1 MGRSLPP
8 LNALK
13 AFEAAAR
20 HGSFVRAAHELGV
33 TSAAVSQQVRLL
45 ETHLERQLFR
55 RMGNR
60 LILSDAGQTILPA
73 LSDGFEKL
81 AQITRLA
88 KAQRPGRRIAIS
100 VLPSVAG
107 KWLTRVLGE
116 FLRRHEGYQIDL
128 RVEEDPV
135 EFERFRVDLR
145 LCYGDHLYREMHSTR
160 LCVDRM
166 APLCAPAFLEEHDA
180 PSLASLLAERHL
192 IHTDWGPAFASQ
204 PSWADWFQSAGIP
217 QAPDPSAGHRASLSS
232 TALDL
237 AVAGVGVA
245 LGQLLLAQQDLDDG
259 SLIRVSET
267 SVALGHPYCLVHA
280 DSSMQREALADI
292 VTWLTRFAGQGDDA

>member
-1 MGRSLPP
+1 MHRSLPP

-45 ETHLERQLFR
+45 EAHLERQLFGR
-55 RMGNR
+55 TGNR
-60 LILSDAGQTILPA
+60 LTLTDAGQTILPA

-81 AQITRLA
+81 AQVTRLVQG
-88 KAQRPGRRIAIS
+88 QRPGRRIVIS

-116 FLRRHEGYQIDL
+116 FLRRHAACQIDL

-135 EFERFRVDLR
+135 EFERSGIDLR
-145 LCYGDHLYREMHSTR
+145 LCYGDQLYREMRSTR
-160 LCVDRM
+160 LCVDRL
-166 APLCAPAFLEEHDA
+166 APLCAPGFLEAQSA
-180 PSLASLLAERHL
+180 PSLASLLAEQHL
-192 IHTDWGPAFASQ
+192 IHTDWGPTFASQ
-204 PSWADWFQSAGIP
+204 PSWADWFQGAGILP
-217 QAPDPSAGHRASLSS
+217 APDPSAGHRASMSS

-237 AVAGVGVA
+237 AVAGVGVV
-245 LGQLLLAQQDLDDG
+245 LGQLLLAQHDLDDG
-259 SLIRVSET
+259 SLIRVSDT
-267 SVALGHPYCLVHA
+267 SVPLGQPYCLVHA
-280 DSSMQREALADI
+280 DSSMQHQALADV
-292 VTWLTRFAGQGDDA
+292 VTWLRHFVRQADGD